1 MKNALKTIICSILF
15 FLWGGSTLRVGSFC
29 FAQNGP
35 LKVSDNQRFLVQQDG
50 TPFFWL
56 GDTAWELFHRLNRE
70 DAEKYLKNR
79 AEKGFTVIQ
88 AVALAEFDG
97 VRVPNPYNE
106 LPLENDDPT
115 KPREAY
121 FKHVD
126 FIVDKAAALGLQIAF
141 LPTWGDK
148 VFKGGW
154 GKGPEIFNANNAK
167 IYGKWLGNR
176 YKDRKNI
183 IWLLGGDRNPRN
195 AEDVQI
201 WRNMA
206 AGVVEGV
213 GGQNK
218 AMMSFH
224 PQPTADQ
231 EGGSAQW
238 FHNDE
243 WLDFNMLQN
252 GHCRETDVWTKIQ
265 TNYNRLPTK
274 PVLDGEP
281 IYEDHPVCFNA
292 KDLGT
297 SNAYDVRRYAYADLF
312 AGAFGHTYGCH
323 DIWQMY
329 SPQREAVNGPHIF
342 WEEALDLPGAKQMTF
357 VRRLMES
364 RPLLERVPDQSLL
377 ANLPNYSL
385 GIDLCATRGKDYAFV
400 YVAKGT
406 PFVVN
411 LGKISGSKVLA
422 HWYDPRKGESKE
434 IGTFD
439 NKGQQLFTAPS
450 AGYGQDWILVLDD
463 VAAKRA
469 KP

>member
-1 MKNALKTIICSILF
+1 MKLSFKLA
-15 FLWGGSTLRVGSFC
+15 FLLLWFSGVW
-29 FAQNGP
+29 AQNPLSHGA
-35 LKVSDNQRFLVQQDG
+35 LKVSDNKRFLVHEDG

-106 LPLENDDPT
+106 LPLDNNDPT

-126 FIVDKAAALGLQIAF
+126 FVIDKAAELGLYIGF

-148 VFKGGW
+148 LFKAGW
-154 GKGPEIFNANNAK
+154 GQGPEIFNAENARV
-167 IYGKWLGNR
+167 YGKWLGNR
-176 YKDRKNI
+176 YKNRKNL
-183 IWLLGGDRNPRN
+183 IWLLGGDRNPRDQKDIQVWQ
-195 AEDVQI
+195 A
-201 WRNMA
+201 MA
-206 AGVVEGV
+206 AGIVEGV
-213 GGQNK
+213 GGQNN

-224 PQPTADQ
+224 PQPTANED
-231 EGGSAQW
+231 GGSARW

-265 TNYNRLPTK
+265 TNYHRLPTK
-274 PVLDGEP
+274 PTLDGEP

-292 KDLGT
+292 KELGT
-297 SNAYDVRRYAYADLF
+297 SSAYDVRRYAYADLF

-329 SPQREAVNGPHIF
+329 SPNREAVNGPHIY
-342 WEEALDLPGAKQMTF
+342 WQEAMDLPGAKQMTY

-364 RPLLERVPDQSLL
+364 RPMLERVPDQSLL
-377 ANLPNYSL
+377 ADLSKPL
-385 GIDLCATRGKDYAFV
+385 AGINLCATRGNGYAFV
-400 YVAKGT
+400 YAAKGNA
-406 PFVVN
+406 FVLN
-411 LGKISGSKVLA
+411 MGKISGNKVVAL
-422 HWYDPRKGESKE
+422 WFDPRNGQTKD

-439 NKGQQLFTAPS
+439 NVGQQLFTPPTT
-450 AGYGQDWILVLDD
+450 GYGQDWVLILDD
-463 VAAKRA
+463 ATK
-469 KP
+469 K